1 MPAQIPSRIRCF
13 ITTRLGANGFY
24 IVFFL
29 WNATIYCVYSASGG
43 VRRTMG
49 VFLPKTARATLE
61 MGLRGR
67 KKSGAISPGKPERLD
82 RVLVCAMAAVGT

>member
-1 MPAQIPSRIRCF
+1 
-13 ITTRLGANGFY
+13 
-24 IVFFL
+24 
-29 WNATIYCVYSASGG
+29 
-43 VRRTMG
+43 MG

-61 MGLRGR
+61 MELRGR